1 MGRHDAP
8 RSFGDRVGDTW
19 AATQGKASLLAKDLS
34 RKSGDKHNT
43 HSRQGAGQKARQ
55 TSGGAQKRPPQSS
68 GGSQQRARRISVESL
83 QAAGARPAPASARN
97 SSSRSTAGR
106 SGATRGAAAG
116 RATAAGHGGQPP
128 RGGAPKK
135 NSAPKKT
142 RRPKDSRAAKK
153 DAPKK
158 KNTPKSVVAGIFK
171 WIGILLLTA
180 IVASVIFFVLMYIFV
195 KVPAPGDIPT
205 AQRVTLVAS
214 DGKTVLGNIIPED
227 GNRREVD
234 ASQMPEHL
242 RHATMAAEDR
252 EFMTNKGFS
261 VTGFGRAALG
271 QITGRT
277 DAGGGSTITQQ
288 YVKNALVGN
297 ERSYWRKF
305 KELVISMKMANQ
317 WSKQEIMTAYLN
329 TIYFGRGAYGV
340 ETAAQTYFGKP
351 AEKLTPSESA
361 MLAGIIQQPS
371 NLDPR
376 VNPVA
381 SENRWK
387 YVVRGMLNE
396 GWLTREEVSTMDF
409 PKTLPENKNR
419 TLDNRLSGPN
429 GLLKAQIMQ
438 ELADHGFDEQT
449 VTSEGLRI
457 VTTISPDAQQA
468 AIKAVQGTLKGQ
480 PEQMRAA
487 AVTIDPQ
494 TGGVLAYYG
503 GAQAGDFDYAYA
515 PQMTGSS
522 FKVFTLAAGLDQNI
536 PLSKMYSS
544 APYKMGHVTIEN
556 SEGMSCG
563 TCTIAAATVMSL
575 NTSSYRLMMDL
586 KNGPRDVRAMAYK
599 AGIPREIPGYGKTLQ
614 NKDGAVEGGITLGAY
629 PVRPFDMASAYA
641 TFAARGI
648 YHEPFFVKEAIAN
661 GGEGRTVYQHDQL
674 SGERRIKE
682 VVADNVTSA
691 LEPIASYSNGHGLA
705 GGRPSAA
712 KTGTVQ
718 LGNTGK
724 NRDAWM
730 VGYTPQASTAVW
742 VGTQN
747 GTSLETSGGA
757 AVWGSTLPSDIWKM
771 TMDGALQ
778 GEEFKYFPAPGAID
792 GQAGRPG
799 YYYYNNDAPAAPTEK
814 DKDKKKKK
822 TKPQPTS
829 KKRTSVTRPTV
840 PGLPGVENPFAPPTT
855 TTHRPDDD
863 NAEEDGGVLWR

>member
-1 MGRHDAP
+1 MGRHGAP

-34 RKSGDKHNT
+34 RKAGNKRDAHPQ
-43 HSRQGAGQKARQ
+43 QGAGQPARK
-55 TSGGAQKRPPQSS
+55 TS

-83 QAAGARPAPASARN
+83 QAEGTRPAPASR
-97 SSSRSTAGR
+97 STPSRSAPSRGNAAR
-106 SGATRGAAAG
+106 GGATRGTVAG
-116 RATAAGHGGQPP
+116 RATAAG
-128 RGGAPKK
+128 RSGAP
-135 NSAPKKT
+135 SSGGAPKKT
-142 RRPKDSRAAKK
+142 RRPKAPRP
-153 DAPKK
+153 PKK
-158 KNTPKSVVAGIFK
+158 TTPKSVVAGIFK
-171 WIGILLLTA
+171 WIGLLLLTA

-195 KVPAPGDIPT
+195 RVPAPGDIPT

-214 DGKTVLGNIIPED
+214 DGKTVLGNIIPEA

-234 ASQMPEHL
+234 AAQIPEHL

-261 VTGFGRAALG
+261 VSGFGRAALG
-271 QITGRT
+271 QLTGHA

-317 WSKQEIMTAYLN
+317 WSKQDIMTAYLN

-340 ETAAQTYFGKP
+340 DTAAQTYFGKP
-351 AEKLTPSESA
+351 VQELTSSQSA
-361 MLAGIIQQPS
+361 MLAGLIQQPS

-376 VNPVA
+376 INPVA

-387 YVVRGMLNE
+387 YVVRGMLQE
-396 GWLTREEVSTMDF
+396 GWLTREEVAKMDF
-409 PKTLPENKNR
+409 PKTIPENKNR

-429 GLLKAQIMQ
+429 GILKAQIMR

-457 VTTISPDAQQA
+457 ITTISPDAQEA
-468 AIKAVQGTLKGQ
+468 VIKAVQDTLKGQ
-480 PEQMRAA
+480 PKQMRAA

-544 APYKMGHVTIEN
+544 APYKMGRITIEN
-556 SEGMSCG
+556 SEGTSCG
-563 TCTIAAATVMSL
+563 TCTIASATVMSL
-575 NTSSYRLMMDL
+575 NTSYYRLMMDL
-586 KNGPRDVRAMAYK
+586 KNGPRDVRAMSYK

-614 NKDGAVEGGITLGAY
+614 NKDGYVEGGITLGAY

-661 GGEGRTVYQHDQL
+661 GGEGRTVYQHDQQ
-674 SGERRIKE
+674 SGERRVKE

-718 LGNTGK
+718 LDNTGK

-747 GTSLETSGGA
+747 GTALETSGGA
-757 AVWGSTLPSDIWKM
+757 AVWGSTLPSDIWKR

-778 GEEFKYFPAPGAID
+778 GEQFKYFPAPGAID

-799 YYYYNNDAPAAPTEK
+799 YSYYTPSESSENE
-814 DKDKKKKK
+814 KDKKKKR
-822 TKPQPTS
+822 PRREPS
-829 KKRTSVTRPTV
+829 DSNRTSVTRPTI

-855 TTHRPDDD
+855 TTHHPNED
-863 NAEEDGGVLWR
+863 NLEDDGGVLWR

>member
-8 RSFGDRVGDTW
+8 RTFGDSVGDTW

-34 RKSGDKHNT
+34 RKAGNT
-43 HSRQGAGQKARQ
+43 HDTHPQRGAGKAARQ
-55 TSGGAQKRPPQSS
+55 TS
-68 GGSQQRARRISVESL
+68 GGSQQRARRISVDAL
-83 QAAGARPAPASARN
+83 HTAGTRPAPASRGTA
-97 SSSRSTAGR
+97 SRGTANC
-106 SGATRGAAAG
+106 SAAPRGTTSRGSAAG
-116 RATAAGHGGQPP
+116 QATAASRGGKPP
-128 RGGAPKK
+128 RDG
-135 NSAPKKT
+135 APKKT
-142 RRPKDSRAAKK
+142 RRPKAPRP
-153 DAPKK
+153 PKK
-158 KNTPKSVVAGIFK
+158 VTPKSVIAGIFK
-171 WIGILLLTA
+171 WIALLLLTT

-195 KVPAPGDIPT
+195 RVPAPGDIPT

-214 DGKTVLGNIIPED
+214 DGKTVLGNIIPEA

-234 ASQMPEHL
+234 ASQIPGHL

-261 VTGFGRAALG
+261 FSGFGRAALG
-271 QITGRT
+271 QLTGRSDT
-277 DAGGGSTITQQ
+277 GGGSTITQQ

-317 WSKQEIMTAYLN
+317 WSKQDIMTAYLN

-340 ETAAQTYFGKP
+340 DTAAQTYFGKP
-351 AEKLTPSESA
+351 VHELTPSQSA
-361 MLAGIIQQPS
+361 MLAGLIQQPS

-376 VNPVA
+376 INPVA

-387 YVVRGMLNE
+387 YVVRGMLRE
-396 GWLTREEVSTMDF
+396 GWLTREEVAKMDF

-429 GLLKAQIMQ
+429 GILKAQIMR
-438 ELADHGFDEQT
+438 ELANHGFDEQT

-457 VTTISPDAQQA
+457 ITTISPDAQQA
-468 AIKAVQGTLKGQ
+468 IIKAVQDTLKSQ
-480 PEQMRAA
+480 PKQMRAA

-503 GAQAGDFDYAYA
+503 GAQAGDFDYADS

-544 APYKMGHVTIEN
+544 APYKMGHITIEN

-563 TCTIAAATVMSL
+563 TCTIASATVMSL
-575 NTSSYRLMMDL
+575 NTSYYRLMMDL

-614 NKDGAVEGGITLGAY
+614 NKDGYVEGGITLGAY
-629 PVRPFDMASAYA
+629 PVRPLDMASAYG

-648 YHEPFFVKEAIAN
+648 YHEPFFVKEAVAN
-661 GGEGRTVYQHDQL
+661 GGEGRTVYQHDQQ
-674 SGERRIKE
+674 SGERRVKE

-718 LGNTGK
+718 LGSTGK

-747 GTSLETSGGA
+747 GTALETSGGA
-757 AVWGSTLPSDIWKM
+757 AVWGSTLPSDIWKA
-771 TMDGALQ
+771 TMDGTLQ
-778 GEEFKYFPAPGAID
+778 GEQFKYFPAPGAID

-799 YYYYNNDAPAAPTEK
+799 YNYYYAPSETAE
-814 DKDKKKKK
+814 KDKKKKK
-822 TKPQPTS
+822 RQHHEPS
-829 KKRTSVTRPTV
+829 ESKRTSATRPTF
-840 PGLPGVENPFAPPTT
+840 PGLPGVKNPFAPPTT
-855 TTHRPDDD
+855 TTTHQPDED
-863 NAEEDGGVLWR
+863 NPDEDGGVLWR

>member
-1 MGRHDAP
+1 MGRHGAP

-34 RKSGDKHNT
+34 RKAGNKRDAHPQ
-43 HSRQGAGQKARQ
+43 QGAGQPARQ
-55 TSGGAQKRPPQSS
+55 TS

-83 QAAGARPAPASARN
+83 QAEGTRPAPASR
-97 SSSRSTAGR
+97 STPSRSAPSRGNAAR
-106 SGATRGAAAG
+106 GGATRGTVAG
-116 RATAAGHGGQPP
+116 RATAAG
-128 RGGAPKK
+128 RSGAP
-135 NSAPKKT
+135 SSGGAPKKT
-142 RRPKDSRAAKK
+142 RRPKAPRP
-153 DAPKK
+153 PKK
-158 KNTPKSVVAGIFK
+158 TTPKSVVAGIFK
-171 WIGILLLTA
+171 WIGLLLLTA

-195 KVPAPGDIPT
+195 RVPAPGDIPT

-214 DGKTVLGNIIPED
+214 DGKTVLGNIIPEA

-234 ASQMPEHL
+234 AAHIPEHL

-261 VTGFGRAALG
+261 VSGFGRAALG
-271 QITGRT
+271 QLTGHA

-317 WSKQEIMTAYLN
+317 WSKQDIMTAYLN

-340 ETAAQTYFGKP
+340 DTAAQTYFGKP
-351 AEKLTPSESA
+351 VQELTSSQSA
-361 MLAGIIQQPS
+361 MLAGLIQQPS

-376 VNPVA
+376 INPVA

-387 YVVRGMLNE
+387 YVVRGMLQE
-396 GWLTREEVSTMDF
+396 GWLTREEVAKMDF
-409 PKTLPENKNR
+409 PKTIPENKNR

-429 GLLKAQIMQ
+429 GILKAQIMR

-457 VTTISPDAQQA
+457 ITTISPDAQEA
-468 AIKAVQGTLKGQ
+468 VIKAVQDTLKGQ
-480 PEQMRAA
+480 PKQMRAA

-544 APYKMGHVTIEN
+544 APYKMGRITIEN
-556 SEGMSCG
+556 SEGTSCG
-563 TCTIAAATVMSL
+563 TCTIASATVMSL
-575 NTSSYRLMMDL
+575 NTSYYRLMMDL
-586 KNGPRDVRAMAYK
+586 KNGPRDVRAMSYK

-614 NKDGAVEGGITLGAY
+614 NKDGYVEGGITLGAY

-661 GGEGRTVYQHDQL
+661 GGEGRTVYQHDQQ
-674 SGERRIKE
+674 SGERRVKE

-718 LGNTGK
+718 LDNTGK

-747 GTSLETSGGA
+747 GTALETSGGA
-757 AVWGSTLPSDIWKM
+757 AVWGSTLPSDIWKR

-778 GEEFKYFPAPGAID
+778 GEQFKYFPAPGAID

-799 YYYYNNDAPAAPTEK
+799 YSYYTPSESSENE
-814 DKDKKKKK
+814 KDKKKKR
-822 TKPQPTS
+822 PRREPS
-829 KKRTSVTRPTV
+829 DSNRTSVTRPTI

-855 TTHRPDDD
+855 TTHHPNED
-863 NAEEDGGVLWR
+863 NLEDDGGVLWR

>member
-8 RSFGDRVGDTW
+8 RTFGDRVGDTW

-34 RKSGDKHNT
+34 RKAGNT
-43 HSRQGAGQKARQ
+43 HDTHPQRGAGQAARQ
-55 TSGGAQKRPPQSS
+55 TS
-68 GGSQQRARRISVESL
+68 GGSQQRARRISVDAL
-83 QAAGARPAPASARN
+83 HTAGTRPAPASRGTA
-97 SSSRSTAGR
+97 SRGTTS
-106 SGATRGAAAG
+106 RGSAAG
-116 RATAAGHGGQPP
+116 QATAASRGGKPP
-128 RGGAPKK
+128 RDG
-135 NSAPKKT
+135 APKKT
-142 RRPKDSRAAKK
+142 RRPKAPRP
-153 DAPKK
+153 PKK
-158 KNTPKSVVAGIFK
+158 VTPKSVIAGIFK
-171 WIGILLLTA
+171 WIALLLLTT

-195 KVPAPGDIPT
+195 RVPAPGDIPT

-214 DGKTVLGNIIPED
+214 DGKTVLGNIIPEA

-234 ASQMPEHL
+234 ASQIPGHL

-261 VTGFGRAALG
+261 FSGFGRAALG
-271 QITGRT
+271 QLTGRSDT
-277 DAGGGSTITQQ
+277 GGGSTITQQ

-317 WSKQEIMTAYLN
+317 WSKQDIMTAYLN

-340 ETAAQTYFGKP
+340 DTAAQTYFGKP
-351 AEKLTPSESA
+351 VHELTPSQSA
-361 MLAGIIQQPS
+361 MLAGLIQQPS

-376 VNPVA
+376 INPVA

-387 YVVRGMLNE
+387 YVVRGMLRE
-396 GWLTREEVSTMDF
+396 GWLTREEVAKMDF

-429 GLLKAQIMQ
+429 GILKAQIMR
-438 ELADHGFDEQT
+438 ELANHGFDEQT

-457 VTTISPDAQQA
+457 ITTISPDARQA
-468 AIKAVQGTLKGQ
+468 VIKAVQDTLKSQ
-480 PEQMRAA
+480 PKQMRAA

-503 GAQAGDFDYAYA
+503 GARAGDFDYADS

-544 APYKMGHVTIEN
+544 APYKMGHITIEN

-563 TCTIAAATVMSL
+563 TCTIASATVMSL
-575 NTSSYRLMMDL
+575 NTSYYRLMMDL

-614 NKDGAVEGGITLGAY
+614 NKDGYVEGGITLGAY
-629 PVRPFDMASAYA
+629 PVRPLDMASAYG

-648 YHEPFFVKEAIAN
+648 YHEPFFVKEAVAN
-661 GGEGRTVYQHDQL
+661 GGEGRTVYQHDQQ
-674 SGERRIKE
+674 SGERRVKE

-718 LGNTGK
+718 LGSTGK

-742 VGTQN
+742 VGTRTAPPWKPV
-747 GTSLETSGGA
+747 GSSSLGFHTALRHLESDHGRHSARRT
-757 AVWGSTLPSDIWKM
+757 VQVLPR
-771 TMDGALQ
+771 
-778 GEEFKYFPAPGAID
+778 PRAID

-799 YYYYNNDAPAAPTEK
+799 YNYYYAPSETAE
-814 DKDKKKKK
+814 KDKKKKK
-822 TKPQPTS
+822 RQHHEPS
-829 KKRTSVTRPTV
+829 ESKRTSATRPTF

-855 TTHRPDDD
+855 TTTTHQPDED
-863 NAEEDGGVLWR
+863 NPDEDGGVLWR

>member
-1 MGRHDAP
+1 MGRHGAP

-34 RKSGDKHNT
+34 RKAGNKRDAHPQ
-43 HSRQGAGQKARQ
+43 QGAGQPARQ
-55 TSGGAQKRPPQSS
+55 TS

-83 QAAGARPAPASARN
+83 QAEGTRPAPASR
-97 SSSRSTAGR
+97 STPSRSAPSRGNAAR
-106 SGATRGAAAG
+106 GGATRGTVAG
-116 RATAAGHGGQPP
+116 RATAAG
-128 RGGAPKK
+128 RSGAP
-135 NSAPKKT
+135 SSGGAPKKT
-142 RRPKDSRAAKK
+142 RRPKAPRP
-153 DAPKK
+153 PKK
-158 KNTPKSVVAGIFK
+158 TTPKSVVAGIFK
-171 WIGILLLTA
+171 WIGLLLLTA

-195 KVPAPGDIPT
+195 RVPAPGDIPT

-214 DGKTVLGNIIPED
+214 DGKTVLGNIIPEA

-234 ASQMPEHL
+234 AAQIPEHL

-261 VTGFGRAALG
+261 VSGFGRAALG
-271 QITGRT
+271 QLTGHA

-317 WSKQEIMTAYLN
+317 WSKQDIMTAYLN

-340 ETAAQTYFGKP
+340 DTAAQTYFGKP
-351 AEKLTPSESA
+351 VQELTSSQSA
-361 MLAGIIQQPS
+361 MLAGLIQQPS

-376 VNPVA
+376 INPVA

-387 YVVRGMLNE
+387 YVVRGMLQE
-396 GWLTREEVSTMDF
+396 GWLTREEVAKMDF
-409 PKTLPENKNR
+409 PKTIPENKNR

-429 GLLKAQIMQ
+429 GILKAQIMR

-457 VTTISPDAQQA
+457 ITTISPDAQEA
-468 AIKAVQGTLKGQ
+468 VIKAVQDTLKGQ
-480 PEQMRAA
+480 PKQMRAA

-544 APYKMGHVTIEN
+544 APYKMGRITIEN
-556 SEGMSCG
+556 SEGTSCG
-563 TCTIAAATVMSL
+563 TCTIASATVMSL
-575 NTSSYRLMMDL
+575 NTSYYRLMMDL
-586 KNGPRDVRAMAYK
+586 KNGPRDVRAMSYK

-614 NKDGAVEGGITLGAY
+614 NKDGYVEGGITLGAY

-661 GGEGRTVYQHDQL
+661 GGEGRTVYQHDQQ
-674 SGERRIKE
+674 SGERR
-682 VVADNVTSA
+682 VTGSRSRQRH
-691 LEPIASYSNGHGLA
+691 LRTGTHRQLLQRP
-705 GGRPSAA
+705 RPSWRTPLRRQDGNRAA
-712 KTGTVQ
+712 GQHRQEPRRLDGGLHPTGLHCRVGGHPKWHRPGNQWGSSSLGFYPALRHLEENHGRRLARRTVQ
-718 LGNTGK
+718 
-724 NRDAWM
+724 
-730 VGYTPQASTAVW
+730 
-742 VGTQN
+742 
-747 GTSLETSGGA
+747 
-757 AVWGSTLPSDIWKM
+757 I
-771 TMDGALQ
+771 
-778 GEEFKYFPAPGAID
+778 
-792 GQAGRPG
+792 
-799 YYYYNNDAPAAPTEK
+799 
-814 DKDKKKKK
+814 
-822 TKPQPTS
+822 
-829 KKRTSVTRPTV
+829 
-840 PGLPGVENPFAPPTT
+840 LPGPWC
-855 TTHRPDDD
+855 H
-863 NAEEDGGVLWR
+863 